1 MPAPDQPTDA
11 TPSAPFA
18 HVIYHEP
25 RIPGNTG
32 SAIRLAA
39 VTGARLHLVEPL
51 GFDLSEAKLRRAG
64 LDYHDL
70 AVMDVHPSLDAVLET
85 LPGARVFAFTTQ
97 ATTSYTSVAYAPGD
111 VLLFGPE
118 PTGLSDDV
126 LTHPRITDQLR
137 IPMLAGRRSLN
148 LTNAASIAVYEAWR
162 QTGFAGA

>member
-1 MPAPDQPTDA
+1 
-11 TPSAPFA
+11 
-18 HVIYHEP
+18 VIYFEP

-51 GFDLSEAKLRRAG
+51 GFDLSEAKLKRAG

-70 AVMDVHPSLDAVLET
+70 AVMDVHPSFDAALDAVLT
-85 LPGARVFAFTTQ
+85 PGARVFAFTAQ
-97 ATTSYTSVAYAPGD
+97 ATTSYTDVAYRPGD

-118 PTGLSDDV
+118 PTGLPDHV
-126 LTHPRITDQLR
+126 LDHPRLTGQLR
-137 IPMLAGRRSLN
+137 IPMLPGRRSLN

-162 QTGFAGA
+162 QAGFTGA

>member
-1 MPAPDQPTDA
+1 MPDQPPPA
-11 TPSAPFA
+11 APPAPFA
-18 HVIYHEP
+18 HVVYYEP

-70 AVMDVHPSLDAVLET
+70 AVMDVHPTFDAVLDA
-85 LPGARVFAFTTQ
+85 LPGARVFAFTTR
-97 ATTSYTSVAYAPGD
+97 ATTTYTDVAYETGD

-118 PTGLSDDV
+118 PTGLPDEA
-126 LTHPRITDQLR
+126 LAHPRVTDHVK
-137 IPMLAGRRSLN
+137 IPMLPGRRSLN
-148 LTNAASIAVYEAWR
+148 LTNAASIVVYEAWR
-162 QTGFAGA
+162 QAGFSGT